1 MLVGDQGFLQYAG
14 SGWAYPFAAGILS
27 FSAPVY
33 ALFGA
38 ALIGLLGIPPR
49 DALRSGGTPVLDK
62 IILVLGGWLSIAA
75 AARVSGFPLGFA
87 GLSPKIAIWLFLF
100 LSYAAYAMPFF
111 LALAA
116 YRVWRSGQMA
126 PAMPLPTVAETEAP
140 NLWQPKRAVVFGAM
154 IAFAVVFWSLQAN
167 SQMTIP
173 LLLIGLAAYAL
184 PFFVPTFLLYTA
196 VVASILRFG
205 AKRDAIGGAVVLV
218 ALIPFGLWAASL
230 SSVLMAKDRE
240 KAAVAAIPK
249 VALPATVG
257 GVVIEGDDWSL
268 INCARARVLS
278 GDYAVGDVLTHG
290 QSKSSYLRFTR
301 ATARSPVNKGE
312 AADSAPTDY
321 VLIRFPRRP
330 QFLQDS
336 RVPADIKSPP
346 SEIYAVDPGG
356 THLVAA
362 TYTVLNPAPAFPP
375 LLTTDGWFRG
385 DNSSTPEKSCRSVGD
400 FIQREL
406 LDKLSVH
413 RS

>member
-1 MLVGDQGFLQYAG
+1 
-14 SGWAYPFAAGILS
+14 
-27 FSAPVY
+27 
-33 ALFGA
+33 
-38 ALIGLLGIPPR
+38 
-49 DALRSGGTPVLDK
+49 
-62 IILVLGGWLSIAA
+62 
-75 AARVSGFPLGFA
+75 
-87 GLSPKIAIWLFLF
+87 
-100 LSYAAYAMPFF
+100 
-111 LALAA
+111 
-116 YRVWRSGQMA
+116 
-126 PAMPLPTVAETEAP
+126 
-140 NLWQPKRAVVFGAM
+140 
-154 IAFAVVFWSLQAN
+154 
-167 SQMTIP
+167 
-173 LLLIGLAAYAL
+173 
-184 PFFVPTFLLYTA
+184 
-196 VVASILRFG
+196 
-205 AKRDAIGGAVVLV
+205 
-218 ALIPFGLWAASL
+218 
-230 SSVLMAKDRE
+230 MAKDRE